1 MAETPI
7 IIRRVQEDDHGG
19 HHGGAWKI
27 AYADFMTAMMAF
39 FLLMWLV
46 GASDQEQRKG
56 LADYFTP
63 NLSEAGGFGQ
73 GVLEGQ
79 VPAQDG
85 MLAGGSQA
93 TENDNAP
100 TFGREDPLS
109 VPESPAIERVEMAEA
124 DPDAADAADEADAA
138 MPPGAG
144 DPGVTSD
151 ARRAERAEALQD
163 AIEKAVAA
171 APELAGLQRHLR
183 FESLPEGLY
192 IQIVDDARR
201 SMFDVGSADLRGPS
215 LALVRTMGR
224 AFARAGHPIVIT
236 GHTDALPF
244 RAGGG
249 YTNWELST
257 DRAHATR
264 RELVALGVDPEQVQR
279 ISGMANTQPLDP
291 AWPEAPQNRRIG
303 ILIKT
308 GDSAA
313 IPEQTLAHLTSP

>member
-7 IIRRVQEDDHGG
+7 IIRRVQDDDHGG

-63 NLSEAGGFGQ
+63 HLSEAGGLGQ

-93 TENDNAP
+93 TETDDAP
-100 TFGREDPLS
+100 VFGRQDPLP
-109 VPESPAIERVEMAEA
+109 VPESEAVEPIEMAEA
-124 DPDAADAADEADAA
+124 GPDAADAGDL
-138 MPPGAG
+138 GA
-144 DPGVTSD
+144 TSD
-151 ARRAERAEALQD
+151 ARRAERAAALQD
-163 AIEKAVAA
+163 AIETAVAA

-183 FESLPEGLY
+183 FEPVPEGLY

-201 SMFDVGSADLRGPS
+201 SMFDVGSAELQGPTLS
-215 LALVRTMGR
+215 LVRTMGR

-264 RELVALGVDPEQVQR
+264 RELVALGVGPEQVRR

-291 AWPEAPQNRRIG
+291 ARPEAPQNRRIG

-308 GDSAA
+308 GEPAA
-313 IPEQTLAHLTSP
+313 LPEQTLAHLTSP